1 MKPSQ
6 SAKELH
12 DSAATLFDVAAGV
25 AGTMFLA
32 FTLWGWFLGEMVVN
46 EQRVRYPDDGD
57 FVQQP
62 HQILIFKRPLEED
75 FPDPKTLRMEIRRTV
90 IHELAHHFGWSE
102 RDLDAFEAK
111 DDPWPGADIP

>member
-1 MKPSQ
+1 MKPSK

-46 EQRVRYPDDGD
+46 EQRVRYPDPPFLWAIGLGAAIGLGCWIYAGLR
-57 FVQQP
+57 FW
-62 HQILIFKRPLEED
+62 FWKRDAE
-75 FPDPKTLRMEIRRTV
+75 RR
-90 IHELAHHFGWSE
+90 ES
-102 RDLDAFEAK
+102 
-111 DDPWPGADIP
+111 